1 MRLLAQEKGETMMR
15 ILLADDHE
23 IVLEGIR
30 TILGRAQRDWEICGE
45 ARNGR
50 DAVEMVRTLKPDV
63 VVLDVTMPMMS
74 GLQAAKQIAKFDEH
88 CRILIFTMHEST
100 RLGAEVQQTG
110 AHGFV
115 LKSQAARDLV
125 RAIDALLGGETFYGG
140 LPGEKT
146 GKEKPGGGPLFC
158 QTVAFA

>member
-1 MRLLAQEKGETMMR
+1 MRLVAEEKGETMMR

-30 TILGRAQRDWEICGE
+30 TILGRAERDWEICGE
-45 ARNGR
+45 ARNGK

-125 RAIDALLGGETFYGG
+125 RAIDALLGGETFYGPA
-140 LPGEKT
+140 PGEKL
-146 GKEKPGGGPLFC
+146 GKEKPQRGPLFC
-158 QTVAFA
+158 QALVFA

>member
-1 MRLLAQEKGETMMR
+1 MTR

-30 TILGRAQRDWEICGE
+30 TILGRAQREWEICGE
-45 ARNGR
+45 ARNGK
-50 DAVEMVRTLKPDV
+50 DAVEMVRTLKPDL

-74 GLQAAKQIAKFDEH
+74 GLQAAKQIAQFDAD
-88 CRILIFTMHEST
+88 CRILIFTMHESE
-100 RLGAEVQQTG
+100 RLAAEVQQTG

-125 RAIDALLGGETFYGG
+125 RAIDVLLGGKTFFGAVPEG
-140 LPGEKT
+140 KS
-146 GKEKPGGGPLFC
+146 GKEKRERGQLFC
-158 QTVAFA
+158 QGLAFA